1 MAKNYAIYISS
12 LILFAAVGVISSYI
26 SLTPVQ
32 IALTRTFFGFITI
45 VAVFLLLRQKLHI
58 FQYKKDAFMVILS
71 GIFMGLNWICL
82 FQGYARI
89 GVGVTILSCY
99 CGPVLV
105 MMLSPLLFKEKL
117 TAVKIAGFAVVFIGV
132 ILINGKIVVNG
143 GDLLGVLACVMAAIT
158 FALLVICNKFS
169 THIVGL
175 ENSVVQLGSSFVT
188 ALICA
193 LIQGQAFF
201 TVAAGEWPYVLLMG
215 VIITGIGCF
224 LYFLGIN
231 RLPIQSVSVCGYIE
245 PLTSVIFAAVILG
258 ERMDIARIVGG
269 VMILGGAVFAELRRT
284 H

>member
-132 ILINGKIVVNG
+132 ILINGKIAVNG